1 MEISHRLKEKFFDR
15 CVKGCNYNLHNFF
28 ILTFF
33 QSFDNMSS
41 LALHCLS
48 YNLLQ
53 FFNLYCVFSTPQQI
67 TPTALSFQLQWFFY
81 WIDDQPAP
89 AASSQPD
96 HRPTSWGD
104 VSAVAS
110 VRPNQLSTYQIS
122 LKKPLRLLFRFSAL
136 HYTLHI
142 HTHWSM
148 WRIFPIHPNKLT

>member
-1 MEISHRLKEKFFDR
+1 
-15 CVKGCNYNLHNFF
+15 
-28 ILTFF
+28 
-33 QSFDNMSS
+33 MSS
-41 LALHCLS
+41 LALS
-48 YNLLQ
+48 VLQ
-53 FFNLYCVFSTPQQI
+53 PTTIFNLYCVFSTPQQI

-81 WIDDQPAP
+81 WIDYQPAP

-96 HRPTSWGD
+96 HRPTRGD

-142 HTHWSM
+142 HYTHTEACGEYS
-148 WRIFPIHPNKLT
+148 RSIQTHLHNFSRFLTEHLLLFMLTILFC

>member
-1 MEISHRLKEKFFDR
+1 
-15 CVKGCNYNLHNFF
+15 
-28 ILTFF
+28 
-33 QSFDNMSS
+33 MSS

-96 HRPTSWGD
+96 HRPTSRGD
-104 VSAVAS
+104 VSAEAS
-110 VRPNQLSTYQIS
+110 VRSNQLSTYQIS

-136 HYTLHI
+136 HYTYTTTLKHVENI
-142 HTHWSM
+142 PDPSKHTYI
-148 WRIFPIHPNKLT
+148 IFQDFWLNIYCYVNNFILLSAKQTYKP